1 MYNLHSSVLL
11 VHPLINF
18 LFSTNQTLFDFF
30 LKGGEK
36 RIKKK
41 TLISRMLSS
50 AECSTWYAVILTIA
64 VAVVAVNLLSIIL
77 YIKNSTLRTRAM
89 YLVINL
95 SVADMFVGGNATFYV
110 VVYFLLHGCEV
121 KYVFPILQE
130 LPPIMFVPSLTGIW
144 FSITSVAGIVAIS
157 LDRMHATFRP
167 FRHRNIK
174 KWAYGVTIAGVW
186 TLTAMIVIPFPLI
199 RLYGN
204 LQQQWQ
210 LLFPF
215 YLWRSYC
222 CLCLVVI
229 CVSYTSIALKFWCG
243 TRPPSHGAANRQRK
257 LTVTLF
263 IMTIVSL
270 LLCLPFVVYTF
281 VLSSDLVRVSF
292 LTDKRLR
299 LYFSLL
305 YHTNSLVNPI
315 IYTIRIP
322 AFRKALLI
330 LFKRRQRE
338 NAAIPL
344 QAR

>member
-1 MYNLHSSVLL
+1 MAISS
-11 VHPLINF
+11 
-18 LFSTNQTLFDFF
+18 T
-30 LKGGEK
+30 
-36 RIKKK
+36 
-41 TLISRMLSS
+41 
-50 AECSTWYAVILTIA
+50 ECSSWFAVYLTITGSI
-64 VAVVAVNLLSIIL
+64 VAVNLLSIIL
-77 YIKNSTLRTRAM
+77 FVKNSNLRTRSM

-95 SVADMFVGGNATFYV
+95 SVADMFVGGSSTVFIV
-110 VVYFLLHGCEV
+110 FHFLLHGC
-121 KYVFPILQE
+121 KFGDVFFIRRE
-130 LPPIMFVPSLTGIW
+130 LPPIFLVLSTIQSWLPLTSVTGIA
-144 FSITSVAGIVAIS
+144 VIS

-186 TLTAMIVIPFPLI
+186 ILTAMILIPLPLI
-199 RLYGN
+199 SLYGN
-204 LQQQWQ
+204 LHQQWQ

-222 CLCLVVI
+222 FLCLIVI

-270 LLCLPFVVYTF
+270 LLWLPFVVHTF
-281 VLSSDLVRVSF
+281 VLRFVLDRLSF
-292 LTDKRLR
+292 LTYTRLR
-299 LYFSLL
+299 LSFILL

-315 IYTIRIP
+315 IYTIRMP
-322 AFRKALLI
+322 EFRRALLI
-330 LFKRRQRE
+330 LFKRRQRQ

>member
-1 MYNLHSSVLL
+1 M
-11 VHPLINF
+11 
-18 LFSTNQTLFDFF
+18 
-30 LKGGEK
+30 
-36 RIKKK
+36 
-41 TLISRMLSS
+41 ISRMLSS
-50 AECSTWYAVILTIA
+50 AECSTWYAVLLTIN
-64 VAVVAVNLLSIIL
+64 VAVVAVNFLSIIL
-77 YIKNSTLRTRAM
+77 FIKNSNLRTRSM

-95 SVADMFVGGNATFYV
+95 TVADMFVGGSATFFV
-110 VVYFLLHGCEV
+110 VFYFLLYGCEAGNI
-121 KYVFPILQE
+121 FLIWEQ
-130 LPPIMFVPSLTGIW
+130 LPPILAVLSKTEVWLPLTSVTGIA
-144 FSITSVAGIVAIS
+144 VIS

-174 KWAYGVTIAGVW
+174 KWAYGVAIAGVW
-186 TLTAMIVIPFPLI
+186 ILTAMIVIPIPLT

-210 LLFPF
+210 LLFPV
-215 YLWRSYC
+215 YLQKSYC

-270 LLCLPFVVYTF
+270 LLWLPYITLTF
-281 VLSSDLVRVSF
+281 LSLNVIHSLSF
-292 LTDKRLR
+292 PTFLR
-299 LYFSLL
+299 LKLYFILL

-315 IYTIRIP
+315 IYTIRMP
-322 AFRKALLI
+322 EFRRALLI
-330 LFKRRQRE
+330 LFKRRQRQ

>member
-1 MYNLHSSVLL
+1 MFSRRISS
-11 VHPLINF
+11 
-18 LFSTNQTLFDFF
+18 T
-30 LKGGEK
+30 
-36 RIKKK
+36 
-41 TLISRMLSS
+41 
-50 AECSTWYAVILTIA
+50 ECSTWLAVLLTVT
-64 VAVVAVNLLSIIL
+64 VAVVAVNLLSIVL
-77 YIKNSTLRTRAM
+77 FVKNSNLRTRAM

-95 SVADMFVGGNATFYV
+95 TVADMFVGGIAIFDV
-110 VVYFLLHGCEV
+110 VFQFLLYGCESEN
-121 KYVFPILQE
+121 ILQSFFKRE
-130 LPPIMFVPSLTGIW
+130 WQAVSFTTINMWLPLTSVTGIA
-144 FSITSVAGIVAIS
+144 VIS

-186 TLTAMIVIPFPLI
+186 ILTAMIVIPFPLI

-210 LLFPF
+210 LLFPS

-222 CLCLVVI
+222 CLCLIVI

-263 IMTIVSL
+263 ITTIVSL
-270 LLCLPFVVYTF
+270 LLLLPYVIYIFVSLSVIRSLVTF
-281 VLSSDLVRVSF
+281 FRLLLS
-292 LTDKRLR
+292 LTLI
-299 LYFSLL
+299 

-315 IYTIRIP
+315 IYTIRILE
-322 AFRKALLI
+322 FRRALLI
-330 LFKRRQRE
+330 LFKRRQRQ